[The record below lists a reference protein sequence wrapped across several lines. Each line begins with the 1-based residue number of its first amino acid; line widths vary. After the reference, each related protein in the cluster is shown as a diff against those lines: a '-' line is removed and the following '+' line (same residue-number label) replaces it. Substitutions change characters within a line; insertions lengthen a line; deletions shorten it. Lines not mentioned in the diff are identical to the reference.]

1 VHRRTAAEVAGIAPA
16 AVTAE
21 QRARAKA
28 VNFGIIYGSSAFGL
42 ANQLGIASAE
52 AQATIDCQVCVPA
65 SWSDAEVIAF
75 TERVSPSGTSN
86 GWKIRRTGDPGLG
99 GDPERN
105 PCADRN
111 TFIHMILDA

>member
-1 VHRRTAAEVAGIAPA
+1 MEPDVSNRHSVVLRRGP
-16 AVTAE
+16 
-21 QRARAKA
+21 
-28 VNFGIIYGSSAFGL
+28 
-42 ANQLGIASAE
+42 
-52 AQATIDCQVCVPA
+52 IDCQVCVPA